1 MSAKAAFVYLGSTAK
16 IKGSQCG
23 ITEFDG
29 VCVSAGLCNNTAGVR
44 GQFQPPPPPPAPH
57 RPPTEQLQ
65 DPHHQGIPVRHCSA
79 RAAIVVKTSK
89 LTGSPIPKW
98 MLYIWHTFMMIWQV
112 TGLTEMLR
120 LTHDMLVKLKQTVCR
135 TCTLLTPI
143 VLNGPLCTKRHKH
156 CAFSNV
162 RAQKTTNIW
171 LLSCLGSQWPR
182 LMDAQKSEMI

>member
-65 DPHHQGIPVRHCSA
+65 DPHHQGIPVRHFSA

-98 MLYIWHTFMMIWQV
+98 MLYIWHTFMMI
-112 TGLTEMLR
+112 
-120 LTHDMLVKLKQTVCR
+120 
-135 TCTLLTPI
+135 
-143 VLNGPLCTKRHKH
+143 
-156 CAFSNV
+156 
-162 RAQKTTNIW
+162 
-171 LLSCLGSQWPR
+171 
-182 LMDAQKSEMI
+182 